1 MAWDVLLT
9 CSCSDRVYQNW
20 MKLDPWF
27 IPRMVFHLWHPNS
40 PLSHPAMTRR
50 AFFSDE
56 QTDAY
61 VEAFQD
67 KASPYESFIW
77 ALGMTKPFIN
87 QQNVLSQITG
97 WGSGSGNGQSVMVL
111 SGELDKIMTLPIMED
126 LGHTYRT
133 TYSSMVQEK
142 RLQGEDAEV
151 VPISGEGDRDNTGHG
166 VRYCLVPRAG
176 HHLQN
181 DVTWE
186 IGAQKLLAFYEQL

>member
-1 MAWDVLLT
+1 
-9 CSCSDRVYQNW
+9 
-20 MKLDPWF
+20 
-27 IPRMVFHLWHPNS
+27 
-40 PLSHPAMTRR
+40 MTRR